1 MSEQTHF
8 GLSSTYFAQQCDAE
22 GSIKLPSVKSEMTV
36 DAQDMVDM
44 FSELGPAECNKLA
57 ALLFDGKLA
66 EFARLFE
73 QHMSDF

>member
-1 MSEQTHF
+1 MNEQTHF
-8 GLSSTYFAQQCDAE
+8 GLSSTFFAQQCDAE

-57 ALLFDGKLA
+57 ALLFNDDLVKFALA
-66 EFARLFE
+66 FKA
-73 QHMSDF
+73 HMDDF